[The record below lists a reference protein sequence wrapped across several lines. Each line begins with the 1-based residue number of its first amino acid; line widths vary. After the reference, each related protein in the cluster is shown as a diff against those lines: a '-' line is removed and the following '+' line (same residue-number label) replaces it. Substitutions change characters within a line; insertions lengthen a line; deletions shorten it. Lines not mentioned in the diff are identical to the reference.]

1 MIFTMREAHIRNLV
15 AGVRMIEAPREIQ
28 TFPYFMTWHSRVASE
43 AAQVWFR
50 QLLRTAAQR
59 VR

>member
-1 MIFTMREAHIRNLV
+1 MREAHIRNLV

-50 QLLRTAAQR
+50 ELLRTAAQR